1 MTRKDFTNEAI
12 LKRLAAN
19 TDAKCKKCGKD
30 AHQTKLELHH
40 KDGDSSNDKWQNIVI
55 YCRACHNDKDGNVP
69 KHRDE

>member
-12 LKRLAAN
+12 LKRLAD

-40 KDGDSSNDKWQNIVI
+40 KDGDSSNDDWKNMVI
-55 YCRACHNDKDGNVP
+55 YCIACHNDKHDTIP

>member
-1 MTRKDFTNEAI
+1 MTRKDFTYQAI
-12 LKRLAAN
+12 LKRLVDVKAE
-19 TDAKCKKCGKD
+19 CKICQKT

-40 KDGDSSNDKWQNIVI
+40 KDGDSSNDDWTNIVI

>member
-1 MTRKDFTNEAI
+1 MARKEFTKEAI
-12 LKRLAAN
+12 LKRLVDVKAE
-19 TDAKCKKCGKD
+19 CKICQKT

-40 KDGDSSNDKWQNIVI
+40 KDGDSSNDDWQNLVI